1 MAMYSQGC
9 SQVVKR
15 VQTGQIA
22 GLTQNDPNHHYSHY
36 LTQND
41 PKVVVWV
48 ILGQIRVP
56 GQNDH
61 FGHPGIQY

>member
-22 GLTQNDPNHHYSHY
+22 GLTKM
-36 LTQND
+36 TQITTI
-41 PKVVVWV
+41 PT
-48 ILGQIRVP
+48 I
-56 GQNDH
+56 
-61 FGHPGIQY
+61 

>member
-22 GLTQNDPNHHYSHY
+22 GLTRITTIP
-36 LTQND
+36 T
-41 PKVVVWV
+41 
-48 ILGQIRVP
+48 I
-56 GQNDH
+56 
-61 FGHPGIQY
+61 